1 MSGYSRAAMAFG
13 LAAAV
18 AACDGTIFK
27 SFDLRSGQSLSID
40 ARQRLVLV
48 GERQVGHKQDDGT
61 YRRDRIVCTEPSP
74 DALVAK
80 AAAIAGSAT
89 NAQVAAS
96 LGASLTEAAASIGIR
111 TPTIQLLR
119 DGLFRV
125 CEAYMNGALDK
136 EEYHTLLFN
145 YDRVM
150 TALII
155 IEAVAGF
162 KLQPPVAISAGAVN
176 VDTSGKVTA
185 AIKGPAADDQAS
197 GPASTDRTGDVSAKA
212 GSQPGSLQI
221 GTASGGFAG
230 LGQASDAVTKI
241 LLRVADV
248 MLADSAR
255 YGFCVTPP
263 RRETD
268 QIRNPYFHSVCTA
281 ISNIVAERATA
292 AKMANQMKQRCV
304 SNPTM
309 PVCTQLPW

>member
-1 MSGYSRAAMAFG
+1 MAVGVAAS
-13 LAAAV
+13 V
-18 AACDGTIFK
+18 VACDGTIFK

-48 GERQVGHKQDDGT
+48 GDRQVSRRLDDGS
-61 YRRDRIVCTEPSP
+61 YHRDRVVCTEPSP

-80 AAAIAGSAT
+80 AAAIAASAT

-96 LGASLTEAAASIGIR
+96 LGGSISEAAASIGVR

-119 DGLFRV
+119 DGLFRA
-125 CEAYMNGALDK
+125 CEAYLNGAIDK
-136 EEYHTLLFN
+136 EEYHTILFN

-162 KLQPPVAISAGAVN
+162 KLQPPVTIAAGAVN
-176 VDTSGKVTA
+176 VDTSAKASV
-185 AIKGPAADDQAS
+185 KGPAAGDPSAP
-197 GPASTDRTGDVSAKA
+197 GTPEAAGETATKTGTQA
-212 GSQPGSLQI
+212 GSGQI

-230 LGQASDAVTKI
+230 LGQASEAVAKI
-241 LLRVADV
+241 LLRVADL

-268 QIRNPYFHSVCTA
+268 AVRNPYFHQVCTS
-281 ISNIVAERATA
+281 ISNIMTERVAA
-292 AKMANQMKQRCV
+292 ARVANQMKQRCV
-304 SNPTM
+304 GNPTM
-309 PVCTQLPW
+309 AVCAQLTW